1 MIITSYNIFQKVTFQ
16 EKDISNQYQRAY
28 NADKYYLE
36 SNIQTIKKDDYEKV
50 IERINLEKYAIDNNI
65 KYNILLNSQN
75 KNAIIPQD
83 ARILLMKVFDNFAE
97 KIGRIP
103 FIVGYDSGTADR
115 TYLCRIGNSLECC
128 AVGRARYRGLQ
139 VRCSNE
145 TS

>member
-16 EKDISNQYQRAY
+16 ETDISNQYQRAY

-36 SNIQTIKKDDYEKV
+36 SNNQTIKKDDYEKV

-83 ARILLMKVFDNFAE
+83 ARILLMKVFDNFE
-97 KIGRIP
+97 ILII
-103 FIVGYDSGTADR
+103 FLIIYLSCTTISVFDWWNIVW
-115 TYLCRIGNSLECC
+115 I
-128 AVGRARYRGLQ
+128 
-139 VRCSNE
+139 
-145 TS
+145 